1 MSTKAHRFLL
11 ETAARWPKL
20 HRVLSAVGPIRRQAR
35 RSLPLP
41 EKLCQAVAGQQLSVS
56 AAHTIWTRFEGLRD
70 GRPLVTFL
78 SRVDDQELRGCG
90 LSFAKVRSIRAIG
103 EAAKSGQLEADRV
116 MRLDHVERT
125 ACLTKIRGVG
135 PWTADMIGIFYC
147 GDPDIWPD
155 GDLVAQRTLQQLVG
169 RRSTTI
175 RVAASFS
182 PWRSRLAMALWRAV
196 DSNVLPD

>member
-1 MSTKAHRFLL
+1 M
-11 ETAARWPKL
+11 
-20 HRVLSAVGPIRRQAR
+20 LSAVGPIRRQAR

-56 AAHTIWTRFEGLRD
+56 AADTIWTRFETLRD

-78 SRVDDQELRGCG
+78 SRVNDQDLRGCG

-103 EAAKSGQLEADRV
+103 EASKNGQLEDH
-116 MRLDHVERT
+116 RLIRMDHVERT
-125 ACLTKIRGVG
+125 ELLTKIPGVG

-169 RRSTTI
+169 RRSPTI

-182 PWRSRLAMALWRAV
+182 PWRSRLAMAMWRAV
-196 DSNVLPD
+196 DDSLIPG

>member
-11 ETAARWPKL
+11 ETASRWPKL

-56 AAHTIWTRFEGLRD
+56 AADTIWTRFETLRD

-78 SRVDDQELRGCG
+78 SRVNDQELRGCG

-103 EAAKSGQLEADRV
+103 EASKNGQLEDH
-116 MRLDHVERT
+116 RLIRMDHVERT
-125 ACLTKIRGVG
+125 ELLTKIPGVG

-169 RRSTTI
+169 RRSPTI
-175 RVAASFS
+175 RVTASFS
-182 PWRSRLAMALWRAV
+182 PWRSRLAMAMWRAV
-196 DSNVLPD
+196 DDSLIPG